1 LIGALAG
8 NDGSQFFG
16 IESELG
22 PAYYILIVYCV
33 VGGLSQYFLNTAL
46 MQSLHADPIHK
57 VDLIWSKLISC
68 LLVEDTSVQGTVSVT
83 KDSQPSLHGKDEDQE
98 AA

>member
-57 VDLIWSKLISC
+57 VDLIWSKLIGC
-68 LLVEDTSVQGTVSVT
+68 LLVDDTDVQQTVSAT
-83 KDSQPSLHGKDEDQE
+83 KESQPPRYDEEDQE
-98 AA
+98 TA

>member
-22 PAYYILIVYCV
+22 PAYYILIVYCF

-57 VDLIWSKLISC
+57 VDLIWSKLIGF
-68 LLVEDTSVQGTVSVT
+68 LLVNETSAPEKVSVA
-83 KDSQPSLHGKDEDQE
+83 KDSQPSRYDKEEDQE
-98 AA
+98 TA